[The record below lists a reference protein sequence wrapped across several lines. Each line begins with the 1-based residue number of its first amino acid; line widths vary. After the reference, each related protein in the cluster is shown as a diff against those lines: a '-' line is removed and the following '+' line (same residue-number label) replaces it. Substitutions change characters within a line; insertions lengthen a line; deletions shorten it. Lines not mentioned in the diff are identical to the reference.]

1 MKVVNHSLTKIESD
15 ILEHQA
21 SFHVEC
27 EFDAAVKQNDGKVDP
42 AQYQEEIDAR
52 GIDCHIYNPPL
63 EFQRYDPERRQNGGH
78 QTKSE
83 LAAPAGGPNVSI

>member
-27 EFDAAVKQNDGKVDP
+27 EFDAAVKQKDGKVDP
-42 AQYQEEIDAR
+42 AQYQEENRRAR
-52 GIDCHIYNPPL
+52 N
-63 EFQRYDPERRQNGGH
+63 
-78 QTKSE
+78 
-83 LAAPAGGPNVSI
+83 